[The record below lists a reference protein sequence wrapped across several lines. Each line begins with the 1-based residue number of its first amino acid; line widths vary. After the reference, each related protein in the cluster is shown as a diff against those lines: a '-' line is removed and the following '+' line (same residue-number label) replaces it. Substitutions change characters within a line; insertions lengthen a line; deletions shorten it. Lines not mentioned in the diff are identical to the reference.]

1 MPETIPHIFEPFF
14 TTKDAGKGTGLGLA
28 TVYGIVKQSGGGI
41 SVTSEPGEG
50 STFRIVLPLS
60 IDDDPVPV
68 ERLERTIERNAIE
81 GVLVAEDEETI
92 RSLVGEVLTR
102 SGYKVFAAR
111 NGERGDP
118 PARAARR
125 RDRPA
130 ADRRRHAR
138 NERPRPGPRGSASQA
153 RTCAFSTPPAT
164 RASRTRRS
172 RIRTSPSSASPSR
185 PRSSSPRCETCST
198 HDR

>member
-1 MPETIPHIFEPFF
+1 MPRPSAHLRAVLHDQGCGEGH
-14 TTKDAGKGTGLGLA
+14 GLGLA

-60 IDDDPVPV
+60 VDDNPVPV

-102 SGYKVFAAR
+102 SGYKVFAAP
-111 NGERGDP
+111 NGDE
-118 PARAARR
+118 A
-125 RDRPA
+125 
-130 ADRRRHAR
+130 
-138 NERPRPGPRGSASQA
+138 
-153 RTCAFSTPPAT
+153 
-164 RASRTRRS
+164 
-172 RIRTSPSSASPSR
+172 IRLL
-185 PRSSSPRCETCST
+185 
-198 HDR
+198 